1 MNIALAQLLDK
12 ELEQTEIAEV
22 MLDDDS
28 LTVNLVDGRT
38 IITPILW
45 YPRLAYATDCER
57 QAFSIQGN
65 VIFWPELDEEIS
77 ARSMLLGRKSG
88 ESQQSLANWLAQRE
102 KTIVTN

>member
-22 MLDDDS
+22 MIDDDS
-28 LTVNLVDGRT
+28 LTVDLTDGRT

-57 QAFSIQGN
+57 QTFVIRHN
-65 VIFWPELDEEIS
+65 VIFWSELDEEIS
-77 ARSMLLGRKSG
+77 VRSMLLGRKSG
-88 ESQQSLANWLAQRE
+88 ESQQSLANWLSQRE
-102 KTIVTN
+102 KMIPVN

>member
-22 MLDDDS
+22 MIDDDS
-28 LTVNLVDGRT
+28 LTVDLTDGRT

-57 QAFSIQGN
+57 QTFGIRRN
-65 VIFWPELDEEIS
+65 VIFWSELDEEIS
-77 ARSMLLGRKSG
+77 VRSMLLGRKSG
-88 ESQQSLANWLAQRE
+88 ESQQSLTNWLAQRE